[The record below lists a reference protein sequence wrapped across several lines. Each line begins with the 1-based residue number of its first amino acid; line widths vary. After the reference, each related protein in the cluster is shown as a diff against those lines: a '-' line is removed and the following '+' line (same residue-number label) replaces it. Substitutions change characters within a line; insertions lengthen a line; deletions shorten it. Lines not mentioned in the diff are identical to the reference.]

1 MFTKGGYFQLI
12 IVQNIL
18 GQGGRWPP
26 GQQAIGAISS
36 FQRGGDEGRWGINIT
51 IIYGAPPK
59 APNPNI
65 GAVPPISQFCQLLGV
80 CVQHNASAFLLFS
93 SLSLQSCWKRLKT
106 VRHLSTFLALTL
118 MSSYANTTPYQV
130 MLTRTTE
137 VQDHSCPWRCNKS

>member
-1 MFTKGGYFQLI
+1 MVFEVLSIGTQRANPIFPKFRPFAGRLQGFQLI

-80 CVQHNASAFLLFS
+80 CV
-93 SLSLQSCWKRLKT
+93 
-106 VRHLSTFLALTL
+106 
-118 MSSYANTTPYQV
+118 
-130 MLTRTTE
+130 
-137 VQDHSCPWRCNKS
+137 